1 CLYFCE
7 CRYRPPLL
15 WGASGHIQT
24 AYNVLVG
31 HVFVPSPVGDRQSLS
46 TPDGST
52 VTYDLY
58 QPQHPTASSLFFLL
72 CPGIGNCSET
82 FYIRSFVHYLLSNG
96 HNVAVLNHV
105 GTLTDVPVT
114 GNRLFTY
121 GGTGDLAAVF
131 EDLLSRHPS
140 SQWVLVGFSLGAN
153 IGVRFIGERVHWRSH
168 FLCAV
173 SVCQGY
179 DPNQAIGIFPSTSN
193 LSKLYSHH
201 ITSKQ
206 LSLMRRHRSQLL
218 GETPLVNLRNPAGR
232 NSKITHRGHDCNG
245 FALDVTKIAGPSNE
259 ALLWRAKSIHELDEY
274 YTRRVLGF
282 ESVRDLWQWM
292 SCVELME
299 TVTDF
304 PLLLVNA
311 CDDPIVPEEVHSIPI
326 HYTGLFIIL

>member
-1 CLYFCE
+1 
-7 CRYRPPLL
+7 
-15 WGASGHIQT
+15 
-24 AYNVLVG
+24 
-31 HVFVPSPVGDRQSLS
+31 
-46 TPDGST
+46 
-52 VTYDLY
+52 
-58 QPQHPTASSLFFLL
+58 
-72 CPGIGNCSET
+72 
-82 FYIRSFVHYLLSNG
+82 
-96 HNVAVLNHV
+96 
-105 GTLTDVPVT
+105 
-114 GNRLFTY
+114 
-121 GGTGDLAAVF
+121 
-131 EDLLSRHPS
+131 
-140 SQWVLVGFSLGAN
+140 
-153 IGVRFIGERVHWRSH
+153 
-168 FLCAV
+168 
-173 SVCQGY
+173 
-179 DPNQAIGIFPSTSN
+179 
-193 LSKLYSHH
+193 
-201 ITSKQ
+201 
-206 LSLMRRHRSQLL
+206 MRRHRSQLL